1 MFSSDC
7 NVSVLVHSHYY
18 DRTPTHLNI
27 KKLMVTTA
35 SSEKVKKLHL
45 NTTIFYKQGKTML
58 NIEYYDHNLILLP
71 PKNVGLRVKCFNK
84 CSTKI
89 HPVSNISRLPA
100 NTNVDKKKT
109 VQH

>member
-1 MFSSDC
+1 
-7 NVSVLVHSHYY
+7 
-18 DRTPTHLNI
+18 
-27 KKLMVTTA
+27 
-35 SSEKVKKLHL
+35 
-45 NTTIFYKQGKTML
+45 ML